1 LPASIAYPAE
11 NPLSKRIQRLLDG
24 GEHQERFLARCLD
37 CPGRAILLSYGDIN
51 GLNIEQ
57 LISGFVRDAEF
68 IENSNGSH
76 AGLARKAGCSQRR
89 SIGFLYAPRG
99 MTDGDQFVIIHFV
112 RSDVTASVC

>member
-1 LPASIAYPAE
+1 MNQHRRETPLNSTGLDLPASIAYPAE

-57 LISGFVRDAEF
+57 LISGFV
-68 IENSNGSH
+68 
-76 AGLARKAGCSQRR
+76 
-89 SIGFLYAPRG
+89 
-99 MTDGDQFVIIHFV
+99 
-112 RSDVTASVC
+112 